1 MSHSG
6 TLVALVVC
14 VFEVKREKTTVIR
27 NTLIAI
33 YILIVLA
40 ISAVA
45 RAGVLPNTAMN
56 EEMNTSD
63 VQNYNFKSHTGDV
76 VALADGSL
84 VLVIDQQSF
93 VTLQSQIDLTPYI
106 GSKVMM
112 SGIELEHQLAPNYE
126 LDVVDPLPVISSGN
140 KSVVFFVFGISEVR

>member
-1 MSHSG
+1 M
-6 TLVALVVC
+6 
-14 VFEVKREKTTVIR
+14 IR
-27 NTLIAI
+27 NALIAI

-45 RAGVLPNTAMN
+45 RAGVLPNTALN

-76 VALADGSL
+76 VALGDGSL
-84 VLVIDQQSF
+84 VLVIDQQSY

-106 GSKVMM
+106 GTKVMM
-112 SGIELEHQLAPNYE
+112 SGIELEHQLSPNFE
-126 LDVVDPLPVISSGN
+126 LDVVDPLPVIGSGN
-140 KSVVFFVFGISEVR
+140 KAVVFFVVGISEVR

>member
-1 MSHSG
+1 M
-6 TLVALVVC
+6 
-14 VFEVKREKTTVIR
+14 IR

-45 RAGVLPNTAMN
+45 RAGVLPNTALN
-56 EEMNTSD
+56 EEMNTSE
-63 VQNYNFKSHTGDV
+63 VQNYNFKSHTGEV
-76 VALADGSL
+76 VALGDGSL
-84 VLVIDQQSF
+84 VLVINQQSY

-112 SGIELEHQLAPNYE
+112 SGIELEHQLAPNFE

>member
-1 MSHSG
+1 
-6 TLVALVVC
+6 
-14 VFEVKREKTTVIR
+14 VIR

-45 RAGVLPNTAMN
+45 RAGVLPNTALN

-63 VQNYNFKSHTGDV
+63 VQNYNFKSHTGEV
-76 VALADGSL
+76 VALGDGSL

-112 SGIELEHQLAPNYE
+112 SGIELEHQLAPNFE

>member
-1 MSHSG
+1 M
-6 TLVALVVC
+6 
-14 VFEVKREKTTVIR
+14 IR

-45 RAGVLPNTAMN
+45 RAGVLPNTALN

-63 VQNYNFKSHTGDV
+63 VQNYNFKSHTGEV
-76 VALADGSL
+76 VALGDGSL

-112 SGIELEHQLAPNYE
+112 SGIELEHQLAPNFE